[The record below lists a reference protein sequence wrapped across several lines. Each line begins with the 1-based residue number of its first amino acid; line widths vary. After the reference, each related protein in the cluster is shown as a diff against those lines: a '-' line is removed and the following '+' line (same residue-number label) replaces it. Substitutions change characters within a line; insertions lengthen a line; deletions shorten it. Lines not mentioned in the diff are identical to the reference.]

1 MQLDRTQ
8 KTMMAIIEC
17 FENGKPN
24 LYHQTY
30 WNPETKE
37 LSGGLLMAS
46 TISGNMGRLLRLYE
60 KKGGTRIS
68 DMVIRSV
75 ENQSVLN
82 SELLVKAFRALFKS
96 AAEEQAM
103 KDAQLD
109 FFSNQFLAQAEKMSA
124 GLGIT
129 EPLGRV
135 VVFDS
140 FIQGAFKT
148 VKAHVMEHYPNT
160 QQDLNQWDLI
170 REYLKAR
177 RDWLANNPNKNLHK
191 TVDRVDSL
199 IHLEQIGNW
208 KLDLPLELVTKGYVL
223 DERDV
228 Q

>member
-1 MQLDRTQ
+1 MKLDRTQ

-30 WNPETKE
+30 WNKETQE

-46 TISGNMGRLLRLYE
+46 TKSGNMGRLLRRY
-60 KKGGTRIS
+60 KNNGGIGIS

-75 ENQSVLN
+75 ENQAVLN
-82 SELLVKAFRALFKS
+82 SELLVKAFRELFKK
-96 AAEEQAM
+96 AGADPIMQAT
-103 KDAQLD
+103 QQD
-109 FFSNQFLAQAEKMSA
+109 FFSDQFLAPAERMSRS
-124 GLGIT
+124 LGIT

-148 VKAHVMEHYPNT
+148 VKAHVQEHYPNT
-160 QQDLNQWDLI
+160 QQDLNQWDLV

-177 RDWLANNPNKNLHK
+177 RDWLANNPNPVLHK

-228 Q
+228 K